1 MQHTL
6 SKANLFER
14 FHPNMVPYQLNKD
27 TCYTETHPTKP
38 EFAKAVSRYHRP
50 NLYIDEY
57 KAYTTGV
64 CRQDYLGNVIIQLTR
79 PNHHAGTITTPEKIT
94 FNEYSELLHRVNEKT
109 YPKFTCLS
117 HRIFRQTRYL
127 TLSQIG
133 SDKHDLRINHYHAND
148 YWMDYHIKQKPNGGI
163 ITTLVNL
170 LPFMKE
176 RRYFYSFTYLI
187 LTLG

>member
-1 MQHTL
+1 MHHTL

-14 FHPNMVPYQLNKD
+14 FHPNMVPYQLSAD
-27 TCYTETHPTKP
+27 TCHIEKHPDKP
-38 EFAKAVSRYHRP
+38 AFAKALSHYHRP
-50 NLYIDEY
+50 NIYIDEY

-64 CRQDYLGNVIIQLTR
+64 CRQDYAGNVIIQLTR
-79 PNHHAGTITTPEKIT
+79 PNHHAGTITIPEKIT
-94 FNEYSELLHRVNEKT
+94 YDEYAQLLQLVNEKT
-109 YPKFTCLS
+109 HPRFTCLS

-133 SDKHDLRINHYHAND
+133 SERQLVKLNQYHAND
-148 YWMDYHIKQKPNGGI
+148 YWMDYHIKQKPNTGI
-163 ITTLVNL
+163 LSVLTNL